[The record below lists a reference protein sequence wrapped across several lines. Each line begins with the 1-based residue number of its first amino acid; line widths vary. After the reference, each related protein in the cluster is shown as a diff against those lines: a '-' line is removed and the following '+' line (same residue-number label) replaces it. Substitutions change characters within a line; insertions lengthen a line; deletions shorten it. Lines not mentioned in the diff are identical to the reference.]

1 MGDSG
6 DKAVA
11 LMRELRTAAQLQ
23 HAWLTQSWQH
33 AGTSLHP
40 AAVTV
45 LSELGRHGECRPSD
59 LAKRKMV
66 DVSVISRQ
74 IAQLAAAGL
83 VERRPAP
90 EDGRASLVRISAA
103 GRAQL
108 ERWRD
113 QYLEYVGRALG
124 DWTEDELE
132 SLTTRLTLMNQGL
145 RDALVPAV
153 CPPQA
158 GEQRK

>member
-11 LMRELRTAAQLQ
+11 LMVQLRAAAQLQ

-33 AGTSLHP
+33 AGTPLHP
-40 AAVTV
+40 AAVM
-45 LSELGRHGECRPSD
+45 LLAELGRHGECRPSD

-66 DVSVISRQ
+66 DVSVVSRQ
-74 IAQLAAAGL
+74 VAQLAAAGL

-113 QYLEYVGRALG
+113 QYLEYVGRALTG
-124 DWTEDELE
+124 WTDEEFE

-145 RDALVPAV
+145 RDALAPAT
-153 CPPQA
+153 CPPHA
-158 GEQRK
+158 GEKRK